1 MSKASQIWINGDFV
15 SANEA
20 QLSVFDLGVSVGL
33 GVFETLMAYRGV
45 LPNFEKHLDRL
56 ENSAELVELKLPSRE
71 KISEVVAE
79 VLRKN
84 HLENSKRARV
94 RITLGAGE
102 HVLTAKEVSR
112 SVEDYLIISAVQQS
126 DSAEHAELAELA
138 VVPMLCNEHAALAGV
153 KSTSY
158 AENILAYRHAAKLGV
173 DEAVMLNT
181 SNHLCECA
189 MANLFLV
196 KDGKVLTPSLASG
209 CLPGVTRQIVIQL
222 CQGNSITC
230 IECDLSEN
238 DLRSADEIFITSS
251 AREIQLAKML
261 GSELSCSGEIT
272 QRLSLAYKDYISKK
286 VENGAQ

>member
-71 KISEVVAE
+71 KILEVVAE

-94 RITLGAGE
+94 RITLGGGE
-102 HVLTAKEVSR
+102 HVLTAAEVSR
-112 SVEDYLIISAVQQS
+112 SVEDYLIISAVPQS
-126 DSAEHAELAELA
+126 DSAELAELA

-158 AENILAYRHAAKLGV
+158 AENILAYRHAAKLGA

-181 SNHLCECA
+181 SENLCECA

-222 CQGNSITC
+222 CQENSIAYT
-230 IECDLSEN
+230 ECDLSEN

-261 GSELSCSGEIT
+261 GSELSCAGEIT
-272 QRLSLAYKDYISKK
+272 QRLSLAYNDYISKK
-286 VENGAQ
+286 VEHGAE

>member
-45 LPNFEKHLDRL
+45 LPNFEEHLDRL

-71 KISEVVAE
+71 NILEVVAE

-112 SVEDYLIISAVQQS
+112 SVEDYLIISAVPQS
-126 DSAEHAELAELA
+126 DSAEHAELA

-158 AENILAYRHAAKLGV
+158 AENILAYRHAAKLGA

-196 KDGKVLTPSLASG
+196 KDGQVLTPSFASG

-222 CQGNSITC
+222 CQENSIAYT
-230 IECDLSEN
+230 ECELSEN

-251 AREIQLAKML
+251 AREIQAAKML
-261 GSELSCSGEIT
+261 GSDLLCSGEMT
-272 QRLSLAYKDYISKK
+272 QRLSLAYNDYISKK
-286 VENGAQ
+286 VEHGAE

>member
-33 GVFETLMAYRGV
+33 GVFETLIAYRGV

-71 KISEVVAE
+71 KILEVVAE

-84 HLENSKRARV
+84 NLENSKRARV
-94 RITLGAGE
+94 RITLGGGE
-102 HVLTAKEVSR
+102 HVLTAAEVSR

-126 DSAEHAELAELA
+126 DSAEHAELA
-138 VVPMLCNEHAALAGV
+138 VVPMLCNEYAALAGV

-158 AENILAYRHAAKLGV
+158 AENILAYRHAAKLGA

-222 CQGNSITC
+222 CQENSIAYT
-230 IECDLSEN
+230 ECDLSEN

-251 AREIQLAKML
+251 AREIQAAKML

-272 QRLSLAYKDYISKK
+272 QRLSLAYNDYISKK
-286 VENGAQ
+286 VEHGAE